1 MALQPNKINMSTF
14 QERLTVEKQELDEKI
29 GKLKSFME
37 SDKFASVD
45 SIQQSL
51 LQIQAHTMNAYSQIL
66 FERITFLNQTVA
78 TA

>member
-1 MALQPNKINMSTF
+1 MSTF
-14 QERLTVEKQELDEKI
+14 QERLTIEKQELDEKI

-37 SDKFASVD
+37 SDKFSTVD